1 MAVLPKSVIKAWK
14 NREDAVVLATV
25 DTKGMPN
32 AIYATCV
39 RLVGEDTLVVAD
51 NYFKKTRANI
61 RAGSPGSLLFITK
74 SGDSYQIKGRIEYH
88 TSGPLFDD
96 MKKWNPVKHPGRAAA
111 ILRARRVFCGAERL
125 A

>member
-1 MAVLPKSVIKAWK
+1 MAALPKSVLKSWK

-74 SGDSYQIKGRIEYH
+74 GGDSYQIKGRIEYQ

-96 MKKWNPVKHPGRAAA
+96 MKKWNPAQHPGRAAA
-111 ILRARRVFCGAERL
+111 ILRVRRVFRGAERL
-125 A
+125 V

>member
-1 MAVLPKSVIKAWK
+1 MAALPKSVIKSWK
-14 NREDAVVLATV
+14 NREDAVVLSTV

-74 SGDSYQIKGRIEYH
+74 GGDSYQIKGRIELQ

-96 MKKWNPVKHPGRAAA
+96 MKKWNPAQHPGRAAA
-111 ILRARRVFCGAERL
+111 ILRVRRVFRGAERL
-125 A
+125 V